1 MKGGLNSALRVSD
14 LETPKND
21 VSLREKL
28 YLPCHK
34 ASKQASKQAQPY
46 MKNLQ
51 VKEANERDKTSLGVY
66 LFVHGD
72 SSRWK

>member
-34 ASKQASKQAQPY
+34 ASKQAQPY

-51 VKEANERDKTSLGVY
+51 VKEANERDKTSLGVH